1 MTTPHA
7 FQVHSLPATGF
18 VRLSQIIGDSRRG
31 IPGVIPVGP
40 TTWWSWVKSGKA
52 PKSLKLGSMTAWR
65 AEDIHALIERL
76 ASEAEAE
83 TLASRGPLLTE
94 TRRRKSAA
102 KATLAASDTSEPR
115 AA

>member
-40 TTWWSWVKSGKA
+40 TTWWSWVKTGKA

-65 AEDIHALIERL
+65 AEDIHALIKRL

-83 TLASRGPLLTE
+83 AETTASRGPLLTE
-94 TRRRKSAA
+94 TRQQKR
-102 KATLAASDTSEPR
+102 R
-115 AA
+115 AAQNATG

>member
-40 TTWWSWVKSGKA
+40 TTWWSWVKTGMA

-76 ASEAEAE
+76 ASEAQAEAE
-83 TLASRGPLLTE
+83 TPASRGPLLTE
-94 TRRRKSAA
+94 TRKQKR
-102 KATLAASDTSEPR
+102 R
-115 AA
+115 AAQNATG